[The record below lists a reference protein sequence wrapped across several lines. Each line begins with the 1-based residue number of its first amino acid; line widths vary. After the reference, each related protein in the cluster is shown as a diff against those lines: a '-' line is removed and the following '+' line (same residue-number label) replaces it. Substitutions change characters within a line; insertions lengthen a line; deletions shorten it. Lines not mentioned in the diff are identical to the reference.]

1 MSELR
6 RPVAAI
12 GDDEVVAELRALAA
26 WLDAP
31 AIPRAGTPDPARRAR
46 LRIEAG
52 EGRSGR
58 AWWPWAGGTG
68 RGPAWRRSLVLAVVA
83 LGVLAAIAGAIG
95 FGVPGIRIIFT
106 GPTPSPSASPQA
118 SSPGAFSPSPPP
130 SPTVAP
136 SAGPLG
142 SGLDLGFL
150 TTPSEA
156 SSMGGFPLAL
166 PASSSLG
173 APDTT
178 WFTEGRVTFAWRTQP
193 GLPETRAAGVGLLLT
208 EFRGSVNQ
216 EFFEKMIGPGSTIT
230 PVMIG
235 DVAGWWISG
244 EPHEIVYLDP
254 QGEIIADSRRV
265 AGDTLLWTRGDL
277 TFRME
282 TSLDR
287 GAAIA
292 LAETIR

>member
-12 GDDEVVAELRALAA
+12 GDDELGAELRALAA

-106 GPTPSPSASPQA
+106 GPTPSTSASPQA

-156 SSMGGFPLAL
+156 SRSRSPRARRAGRPTRPGSPRGGSRSPGGRSLGCPRPGP
-166 PASSSLG
+166 PASACS
-173 APDTT
+173 
-178 WFTEGRVTFAWRTQP
+178 
-193 GLPETRAAGVGLLLT
+193 
-208 EFRGSVNQ
+208 
-216 EFFEKMIGPGSTIT
+216 
-230 PVMIG
+230 
-235 DVAGWWISG
+235 
-244 EPHEIVYLDP
+244 
-254 QGEIIADSRRV
+254 
-265 AGDTLLWTRGDL
+265 
-277 TFRME
+277 
-282 TSLDR
+282 
-287 GAAIA
+287 
-292 LAETIR
+292 